1 MTFILHIYASGR
13 FIWRKEL
20 DECFSYVHK
29 DFFTS
34 LEAAMD
40 AAILEMK
47 RFGEKCKHLEYL
59 WRSWLTSIWIA
70 LPTLL
75 ADEEERAT
83 TRYINITTIATF
95 FSSVAATTLQFT
107 VGQSSSGSSDS
118 LRGVVNLFWFL
129 SLIFSVSAGVNSLLG
144 MTWRKSSVYV
154 TRHSC
159 GLKNTNPLFRYYA
172 RTPPKL
178 ILLWLDK
185 APVIFLIVAAVTFI
199 IGLNLFVYQSVQ
211 VSLQIYCF
219 RDLLEALFSPSMW
232 H

>member
-40 AAILEMK
+40 AAILELK

-75 ADEEERAT
+75 ADKEERAT

-107 VGQSSSGSSDS
+107 FGQSSSGSSDY

-159 GLKNTNPLFRYYA
+159 GLKILIPSSDIMHVPLPNLSYCGSTRLPWSFLSLPLSHLSSVWTCLYTNPFRWAFKY
-172 RTPPKL
+172 T
-178 ILLWLDK
+178 
-185 APVIFLIVAAVTFI
+185 
-199 IGLNLFVYQSVQ
+199 
-211 VSLQIYCF
+211 VSEIY
-219 RDLLEALFSPSMW
+219 
-232 H
+232 